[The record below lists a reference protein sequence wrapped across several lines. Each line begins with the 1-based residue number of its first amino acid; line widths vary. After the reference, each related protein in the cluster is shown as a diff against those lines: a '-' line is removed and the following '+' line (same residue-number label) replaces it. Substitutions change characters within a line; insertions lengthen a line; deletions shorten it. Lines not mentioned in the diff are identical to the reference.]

1 MAKKSGYTV
10 PVNFPGKISIT
21 APSSGFDRKLF
32 KKGIRILEENG
43 LSSSVDEKIFQT
55 ESFLAGKDKTRAQI
69 LLNSFSD
76 PDTDIVWAAR
86 GGYGAIRLLEY
97 LEKNI
102 HIFIKNKK
110 FFVGFSDITIIHS
123 FLNEKAGLV
132 TIHGPNITS
141 VGNLS
146 REMLEHMLQLL
157 KLCKNNFEIKTPDM
171 KTVQKGKAKGVLKG
185 GNLSSLCSLTGTP
198 WQADFTDCILFLEE
212 VGEQPYRIDRMLTQM
227 RLSGCFE
234 NIKGLI
240 LGDFSFLSKKSGK
253 KASIYSS
260 LITDSLKLS
269 PEIPVIE
276 GFPAGHGKNNF
287 AFFLGA
293 EAVLDADKA
302 SLTYEKM

>member
-1 MAKKSGYTV
+1 MAKKSGYTD

-21 APSSGFDRKLF
+21 APSSGFDKKLF
-32 KKGIRILEENG
+32 KKGIRILEKNG
-43 LSSSVDEKIFQT
+43 LCSSIDEKIFHT
-55 ESFLAGKDKTRAQI
+55 KSFLAGKDETRAQI
-69 LLNSFSD
+69 LLNAFSD
-76 PDTDIVWAAR
+76 PNTDIVWAAR

-102 HIFIKNKK
+102 HIFIKNRK
-110 FFVGFSDITIIHS
+110 FFVGFSDISIIHS
-123 FLNEKAGLV
+123 FLIEKAGFITV
-132 TIHGPNITS
+132 HGPNITS

-146 REMLEHMLQLL
+146 PEMLEHMLKLL
-157 KLCKNNFEIKTPDM
+157 KLCKDNFRIKTPGM
-171 KTVQKGKAKGVLKG
+171 KTVQKGKTKGVVKG
-185 GNLSSLCSLTGTP
+185 GNLSSLCSLVGTP
-198 WQADFTDCILFLEE
+198 WQADFKDCILFLEE
-212 VGEQPYRIDRMLTQM
+212 IGEQPYRIDRMLTQM

-253 KASIYSS
+253 KANVYSS
-260 LITDSLKLS
+260 LITNSLKLS
-269 PEIPVIE
+269 HKIPVIK

-293 EAVLDADKA
+293 EAVLDADKT